1 MKQPVKTVDSLFG
14 FRSAQP
20 PISGPNIR
28 LAIWVFGGV
37 INGKWLFKKK
47 GTKTSNKI
55 FMITD
60 EINPNAT
67 GAKRDFGLK
76 LRSRSGVANS
86 HALDPI

>member
-1 MKQPVKTVDSLFG
+1 MAFQKEG
-14 FRSAQP
+14 
-20 PISGPNIR
+20 N
-28 LAIWVFGGV
+28 
-37 INGKWLFKKK
+37 
-47 GTKTSNKI
+47 KTSNKT
-55 FMITD
+55 FMMITD